1 MMHNSSCECSLGS
14 TDLFTSPPTQTSVL
28 KRTTVDLYPTG
39 NTTDDGPIEFLLPG
53 SDEEYTGLDHT
64 LELECKIVKSDGKDL
79 AVDDVVG
86 LVNCPLHAMFSQ
98 IDVWVSET
106 MVTNSSNTYPY
117 HAYIEKMLT
126 YDQNA
131 LQTQFTSELFNLD
144 TEGEFDT
151 VGDDNEGFKDRKAY
165 SDVSKPFVLRGSLHI
180 PFLRQEKLL
189 LNKCDLRIMLTP
201 NNRRFYLMAAADDYK
216 LKILRARFEILKV
229 KLNPDLM
236 IEHSKGL
243 QSKNAV
249 YPFRRG
255 EIKTFSIPT
264 GSMQIIRENLF
275 TGRLPRRL
283 VVALVESAAFSGA
296 INKNPFKFDH
306 HGLNYLCAYVDGVRY
321 PNRALTPDF
330 ENGKYI
336 EAYQTLFNGTGLRN
350 DNQSLAITRDSF
362 AKGYTLYV
370 IHLGNAEPDSMA
382 YDLIQKGQ
390 VRIEMKFKLA
400 LPNTVTAIVYA
411 EYEDQIEIDR
421 DRNVFVDF

>member
-1 MMHNSSCECSLGS
+1 MHNSSCECSLGS

-53 SDEEYTGLDHT
+53 SDEEYTNLEHT
-64 LELECKIVKSDGKDL
+64 LELECKIIKTDGKDL
-79 AVDDVVG
+79 TADDVVG

-117 HAYIEKMLT
+117 HAYFEKMLT
-126 YDQNA
+126 YDHSA
-131 LQTQFTSELFNLD
+131 LESQFTTELFDLD
-144 TEGEFDT
+144 TEGQFDT
-151 VGDDNEGFKDRKAY
+151 LADDNEGFKNRKEY
-165 SDVSKPFVLRGSLHI
+165 SELSKAFVLRGSLHI

-189 LNKCDLRIMLTP
+189 LNKCDLRIILTP
-201 NNRRFYLMAAADDYK
+201 NNRRFYLMAAADNYK
-216 LKILRARFEILKV
+216 LKILRARLEISKI

-236 IEHSKGL
+236 NEHNKQL
-243 QSKNAV
+243 QSRNAI

-255 EIKTFSIPT
+255 EIKTFSIPS
-264 GSMQIIRENLF
+264 GSMQVIRENLF

-283 VVALVESAAFSGA
+283 VIGLIESAAFSGT
-296 INKNPFKFDH
+296 INKNPFRFDPH
-306 HGLNYLCAYVDGVRY
+306 ELNYLCAYIDGVRY

-330 ENGKYI
+330 ASGNYI
-336 EAYQTLFNGTGLRN
+336 EAYHTLFDGTGLRN
-350 DNQSLAITRDSF
+350 DNQSLAITRDSYP
-362 AKGYTLYV
+362 KGYTLFV

-390 VRIEMKFKLA
+390 VRIEMKFKEA
-400 LPNTVTAIVYA
+400 LPNTLTAVVYA
-411 EYEDQIEIDR
+411 EYEDQVEIDR